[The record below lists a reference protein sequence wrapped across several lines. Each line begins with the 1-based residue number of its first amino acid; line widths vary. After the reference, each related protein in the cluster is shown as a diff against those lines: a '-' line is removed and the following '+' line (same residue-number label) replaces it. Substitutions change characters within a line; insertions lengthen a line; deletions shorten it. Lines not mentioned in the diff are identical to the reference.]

1 MQGRKEFL
9 THVIDLADELL
20 TTIEE
25 REEIDPDML
34 ISRETAETLQE
45 ELRALQ

>member
-1 MQGRKEFL
+1 VQGRKEFL
-9 THVIDLADELL
+9 IYVIDMADELL

-25 REEIDPDML
+25 REDVDPDML
-34 ISRETAETLQE
+34 ISRETAEILQE